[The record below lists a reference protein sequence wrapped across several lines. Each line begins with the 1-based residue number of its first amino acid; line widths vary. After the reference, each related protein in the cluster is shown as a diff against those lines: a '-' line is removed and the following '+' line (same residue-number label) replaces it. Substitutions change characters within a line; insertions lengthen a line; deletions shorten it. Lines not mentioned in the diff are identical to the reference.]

1 MSVAIPGVL
10 KSSCLTLWSCSCR
23 LHTAHWKVKDINSTD
38 QRSRGFCP
46 LTPTEIGIFLR
57 ALGYPKGTRIYI
69 AAGEIY
75 GGDQR
80 IAGLLS
86 RFPNVMRKVGNYAHG
101 TLENSIDAS
110 CFHCVEQQGI
120 VLIVCKVLSRDI
132 GTTLWTTMVIN
143 I

>member
-1 MSVAIPGVL
+1 
-10 KSSCLTLWSCSCR
+10 
-23 LHTAHWKVKDINSTD
+23 VKDINSTD

-57 ALGYPKGTRIYI
+57 ALGYPKSTRIYI

-75 GGDQR
+75 GGNER

-86 RFPNVMRKVGNYAHG
+86 RFPNVMCKVGNYAHG
-101 TLENSIDAS
+101 TLENTIDAS
-110 CFHCVEQQGI
+110 CFHCIEHQGV